1 MQAKILPAPIPA
13 DSEIQRRLP
22 GADFH
27 DCYTLPLGDARSPLE
42 LYLHMLPRIPRWAS
56 MLMTLRNKI
65 VARLGL
71 KDLGHFADFDPTK
84 PLEDYRVGD
93 RVGIFS
99 IVYLSE
105 REIILGDND
114 KHLNVQLSL
123 YRPPGS
129 DRLSNATVVHIHN
142 WLGRVY
148 MLFVTPVHKVIV
160 PAVLRRI

>member
-27 DCYTLPLGDARSPLE
+27 DCYTLPLSDTRSPLE
-42 LYLHMLPRIPRWAS
+42 LYLHMLPRIPRWVN
-56 MLMTLRNKI
+56 LMMSLRNAI

-71 KDLGHFADFDPTK
+71 KNLGHFADFDPDK
-84 PLEDYRVGD
+84 APADYRVGD

-123 YRPPGS
+123 HRPPGGAQ
-129 DRLSNATVVHIHN
+129 LSNATVVHIHN
-142 WLGRVY
+142 WLGRLY
-148 MLFVTPVHKVIV
+148 MFFVIPMHKLIV
-160 PAVLRRI
+160 PAVLRRF